1 MKKFSWYYKF
11 IIYNLKKK
19 INIDKTF
26 LNYNSLD
33 NLFNYF
39 GSDKG
44 TKVKDPYNKNSN
56 KIFGHGFAKF
66 YQDKFQSFQKKKFN
80 LLEIGTWE
88 GASLVSFLKYF
99 ENAIIFGLDR
109 NFKLKYTSKRLKYF
123 NCDTTNIYDLNIF
136 KNKNKGVKFKIIID
150 DGSHLLSD
158 IIHNMKFFSKFLD
171 QDSYYVIEDYNHPK
185 YYSFLN
191 DTNGNEILVEEII
204 KKLKNKIYFNSSI
217 LNKNDQA
224 FLHERIEKID
234 VYTGSMIEAGKNI
247 SNIAFFKFK

>member
-88 GASLVSFLKYF
+88 GASLVSFLRYF

-204 KKLKNKIYFNSSI
+204 NKLKSKIYFNSSI
-217 LNKNDQA
+217 LNKSDQA

>member
-19 INIDKTF
+19 INIDKIL

-33 NLFNYF
+33 DLFNYF

-66 YQDKFQSFQKKKFN
+66 YQDKFQSFQKEKFN

-224 FLHERIEKID
+224 ILHKRIEKID
-234 VYTGSMIEAGKNI
+234 VYNGLMTEAGKNI